1 MPQIYESPDGGQTV
15 YVREMGSKNKKLHYV
30 SPAKTAEMKETLLTQ
45 EWLDIRHT
53 AKDNPALQKSVDHLI
68 IMYRLIKDGNS
79 KT

>member
-15 YVREMGSKNKKLHYV
+15 YVRELGSKEKKLHYV
-30 SPAKTAEMKETLLTQ
+30 SPAKTTEMKETLLTQ
-45 EWLDIRHT
+45 EWLDIRHV

-68 IMYRLIKDGNS
+68 MMYRLIKNGNS

>member
-15 YVREMGSKNKKLHYV
+15 YVRELGSKDKKLHYV
-30 SPAKTAEMKETLLTQ
+30 SPTAKAEMKETLLTQ
-45 EWLDIRHT
+45 EWLEIRHV

-68 IMYRLIKDGNS
+68 MMYRLIKDGNS